1 MSVQP
6 VSTINSMLNQYIE
19 AGFVLVPIFEG
30 KGPTTQGWNQLSNC
44 VTDINQ
50 INPNIG
56 YGLAHAYSGTCAL
69 DIDDMISARTLLL
82 SHGINIDELFSAPD
96 SVAIDSG
103 NAGHAKLLFRLP
115 FGITLP
121 SKKVNHDGKTSFEL
135 RCATTTGLTVQ
146 DVLPSALYHPTTGRS
161 YRWTGNGH
169 FSAIPVLPITLLTLW
184 QSLIDDNQPK
194 SSSPSITTNTLEE
207 ITSAL
212 DCVPADCSR
221 DEWLDIG
228 MGLHHYGYTN
238 KCNDEMFDLWNNWS
252 ATAATKYKGIKD
264 LNTCWRSFKA
274 RDDGITIAS
283 LYHIA
288 SEYGYKRP
296 SVDVS
301 QLFADVTPARAVS
314 IIDGLKIPLPVMP
327 IDCFPSVLSTR
338 AKELSYQIG
347 CDPLVPLMAGLGAVC
362 AAVDSRIRLELM
374 PGYQVPPILWLM
386 TIGAPADKKTP
397 ASKPLMSILG
407 QLEREDT
414 PRYKDALMKWEAQE
428 AMYAHSKKAYLDAA
442 KAPEMLLSGSDV
454 NFTDLPSVANE
465 PPVKPVPLRLT
476 VGDITSQKLV
486 HHCADRPQG
495 VLCYLDEMN
504 SWVHK
509 LSDSKSG
516 ENRSC
521 WTEGYEGKRYMM
533 DRIGTGS
540 IIADPMSVS
549 IYGNIQPRVLRAN
562 IQSLSIDGLIQ
573 RFIPVVLSGEYDA
586 VPNYVPPMLTNVDQ
600 WEQLIRL
607 TVTLP
612 AITYKLSEDAYV
624 IFREWQHWYQQGKHD
639 ERLLQAEDNFMTAYG
654 KAEGTMARLM
664 LVMHIIENPY
674 SVEVSAQTCANAIKV
689 TKNYILPILR
699 HTYTNIT
706 STVEKSLD
714 EWIIDYI
721 IRIAGDV
728 DTINTSEVKRAAR
741 RQLEGIPNTA
751 HDMLIKDSMYTL
763 ETEGWLVMMSET
775 RRLTTWAI
783 NPAIKTNDYEYRK
796 KVTLAKQRQMDN
808 SRAIV
813 LGTGQ
818 YTPRKFVKGWLP
830 EYEDEL

>member
-1 MSVQP
+1 MSAQP

-19 AGFVLVPIFEG
+19 AGFVLVPIHEG
-30 KGPTTQGWNQLSNC
+30 KGPTNQGWNQLVNC
-44 VTDINQ
+44 ITTTNQ
-50 INPNIG
+50 IIPTIG
-56 YGLAHAYSGTCAL
+56 YGLAHAYSGTMAL
-69 DIDDMISARTLLL
+69 DIDEMTSARTILA
-82 SHGINIDELFSAPD
+82 SHGVNIDDLFSAPD

-115 FGITLP
+115 FGLTLP

-135 RCATTTGLTVQ
+135 RCATAGGLTVQ
-146 DVLPSALYHPTTGRS
+146 DVLPSALNHPSTLRP
-161 YRWTGNGH
+161 YRWSGNGH
-169 FSAIPVLPITLLTLW
+169 FSAIPILPIPLLTLW
-184 QSLIDDNQPK
+184 QSLIDDTQPK
-194 SSSPSITTNTLEE
+194 SNTALNTDVSLDD
-207 ITSAL
+207 IKAAL

-228 MGLHHYGYTN
+228 MGLHHHGYIN
-238 KCNDEMFDLWNNWS
+238 KCNDEMFALWNEWS
-252 ATAATKYKGIKD
+252 ATASSKYKGVKD

-288 SEYGYKRP
+288 TEYGYKRP
-296 SVDVS
+296 AVDVS
-301 QLFADVTPARAVS
+301 QLFADVTPSKAVS
-314 IIDGLKIPLPVMP
+314 IVDGLKIPLPVMP
-327 IDCFPSVLSTR
+327 IDCFPTVLSTR

-407 QLEREDT
+407 QLEREDG

-442 KAPEMLLSGSDV
+442 KAPEMLLAGSDV
-454 NFTDLPSVANE
+454 NFVDLPSVANE

-509 LSDSKSG
+509 LSDAKSG

-549 IYGNIQPRVLRAN
+549 IYGNIQPRVLKAN

-586 VPNYVPPMLTNVDQ
+586 VPNYVPPMLTNIDQ

-607 TVTLP
+607 TTTLP
-612 AITYKLSEDAYV
+612 PITYRLSVEAYEV
-624 IFREWQHWYQQGKHD
+624 FRKWQYWYQQGKHD
-639 ERLLQAEDNFMTAYG
+639 ERLLQAEDNYMTAFG
-654 KAEGTMARLM
+654 KAEGTMCRLM
-664 LVMHIIENPY
+664 LIMHIIDNPY
-674 SVEVSAQTCANAIKV
+674 SVEVSAQTCSNAIKV

-706 STVEKSLD
+706 ATVEKSLD
-714 EWIIDYI
+714 EWIIDYV

-728 DTINTSEVKRAAR
+728 DTITSSEVKRAAR

-751 HDMLIKDSMYTL
+751 HDMLVKESMFVL
-763 ETEGWLVMMSET
+763 ENEGWLVLMSET
-775 RRLTTWAI
+775 KRLCTWAI
-783 NPAIKTNDYEYRK
+783 NPAIKVNDHEYRK
-796 KVTLAKQRQMDN
+796 KVTLAKQRQLDN
-808 SRAIV
+808 SRSIV